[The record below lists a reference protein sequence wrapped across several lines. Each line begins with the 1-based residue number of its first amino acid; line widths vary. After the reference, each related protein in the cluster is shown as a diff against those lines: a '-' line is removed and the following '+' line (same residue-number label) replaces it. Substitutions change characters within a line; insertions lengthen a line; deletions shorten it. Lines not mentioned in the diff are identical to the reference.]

1 MEMLKKLIEFLRIQ
15 YGFLKMKI
23 FYKYINLEY
32 RIRRLERA
40 QYWKDKY
47 KR

>member
-1 MEMLKKLIEFLRIQ
+1 MLKKLMEFLRIQ
-15 YGFLKMKI
+15 YGFLKMRI
-23 FYKYINLEY
+23 FYKYANLEY

>member
-1 MEMLKKLIEFLRIQ
+1 MLKKFKEFLRVKL
-15 YGFLKMKI
+15 GFLKIKF